1 MEPLA
6 QFADS
11 YVLAQG
17 DGALYVVDQHA
28 LHERIRYE
36 RLRNQMTNWDSQPL
50 IEPMPLNLSP
60 VQTSVVQTSRERL
73 SSLGFRFTEGDE
85 PLALTSVPV
94 MLAGDDSL
102 QEFLTD
108 LVSELQD
115 SGDDGPLTVAEGL
128 ADEIAFMKSCRGAVK
143 ANQTLTIA
151 EMRRLLAD
159 MSTIENPWACVH
171 GRPTVM
177 KLDVDTLDHHFGRHG

>member
-1 MEPLA
+1 
-6 QFADS
+6 
-11 YVLAQG
+11 
-17 DGALYVVDQHA
+17 
-28 LHERIRYE
+28 
-36 RLRNQMTNWDSQPL
+36 MTNWDSQPL